1 MANLGGG
8 KKSLQFLNIT
18 KLEKEKK
25 KKKPASKL
33 VTVKQNIDKTKYV
46 SWNQGS
52 RGWEGR
58 SRQASRQGGR

>member
-1 MANLGGG
+1 VE
-8 KKSLQFLNIT
+8 KKSPISQYHKIG
-18 KLEKEKK
+18 EEK

-52 RGWEGR
+52 RGWEWR
-58 SRQASRQGGR
+58 SREASRQGGG

>member
-1 MANLGGG
+1 ME
-8 KKSLQFLNIT
+8 KKVSNFSISQNW
-18 KLEKEKK
+18 KEKK
-25 KKKPASKL
+25 KKPVCKL

-58 SRQASRQGGR
+58 SREASRQGGR

>member
-1 MANLGGG
+1 VE
-8 KKSLQFLNIT
+8 
-18 KLEKEKK
+18 EKVSNFSISQNWKREK

-58 SRQASRQGGR
+58 SRQAGR